1 MFGAQPQAAKRK
13 KIVYR
18 LSLGNRVFFVDSS
31 TTSVVIMAVGENLV
45 LSVTDPN
52 GATNTLQTIIASGGT
67 YLYEIINPVVGEH
80 LLTLTS
86 SNVKKISLFKEK
98 IR

>member
-1 MFGAQPQAAKRK
+1 
-13 KIVYR
+13 
-18 LSLGNRVFFVDSS
+18 
-31 TTSVVIMAVGENLV
+31 MAVGESLV

-52 GATNTLQTIIASGGT
+52 GATNTLQTIINSGGT

-86 SNVKKISLFKEK
+86 TNVSISFFKKKLEDVSQIVGIHIKDVKGE
-98 IR
+98 